1 MNQLI
6 NIIYL
11 FAALNFIL
19 PKLTEMTQDP
29 IYTKLLI
36 VVAVLGL
43 ETIFDA
49 LSRIIRKEKITLNN
63 ILDKSLM
70 HSLLVLLGF
79 LLFNDI
85 RQSRSIMSK
94 IPGLIGVIDIQSTQL
109 VIMLLP
115 IILFTTSKCFLRPY

>member
-19 PKLTEMTQDP
+19 PMLTEMTQDP

-36 VVAVLGL
+36 VVTVLGL

-49 LSRIIRKEKITLNN
+49 LTRLIRKDKITLNG

-70 HSLLVLLGF
+70 NSLLVLLGF
-79 LLFNDI
+79 LLFNDV
-85 RQSRSIMSK
+85 RQSQNIMSK
-94 IPGLIGVIDIQSTQL
+94 VPGLSSIIDIKTTKL
-109 VIMLLP
+109 FIMLLP
-115 IILFTTSKCFLRPY
+115 IIVFTTSKCFLKPY

>member
-19 PKLTEMTQDP
+19 PMLTEMTQDP

-36 VVAVLGL
+36 VVTVLGL

-49 LSRIIRKEKITLNN
+49 LTRIIRKDKITLNG

-70 HSLLVLLGF
+70 NSLLVLLGF

-85 RQSRSIMSK
+85 RQSQNIMSK
-94 IPGLIGVIDIQSTQL
+94 VPGLSNIIDIKTTKL
-109 VIMLLP
+109 FIMLLP
-115 IILFTTSKCFLRPY
+115 IIVFTTSKCFLKPY